1 MQQRADNMTVMALE
15 LCHALAIDV
24 ASFID
29 IPEDQDSSGAVSDTL
44 SQTLSEMDIS
54 DDCSPY

>member
-1 MQQRADNMTVMALE
+1 MTVMALE
-15 LCHALAIDV
+15 LCRALAIDV

-54 DDCSPY
+54 DNCSPY